1 MADYKINQN
10 GEIIW
15 EKDKNGIKPDQ
26 KKSLWF
32 NMMPINNIND
42 EIEKS
47 QKALNA
53 AKEKIKRQMI
63 DFDKSPD
70 NSVVYTALTNFNKEN
85 KNE

>member
-15 EKDKNGIKPDQ
+15 ENDETRIKPDR

-32 NMMPINNIND
+32 NMMPGNNTND

-47 QKALNA
+47 QKALDA
-53 AKEKIKRQMI
+53 AKEKIKRQI
-63 DFDKSPD
+63 IK
-70 NSVVYTALTNFNKEN
+70 LKL
-85 KNE
+85 